1 MIKKLKNFICKI
13 FRIKQC
19 ACPKQDEHLELY
31 EEVTNRKQ
39 DKINKKHK
47 KGSE

>member
-13 FRIKQC
+13 LNIRQC
-19 ACPKQDEHLELY
+19 ACPEKDQHLVLY

-39 DKINKKHK
+39 DKINKKHV
-47 KGSE
+47 KGE

>member
-13 FRIKQC
+13 FGIKQC
-19 ACPKQDEHLELY
+19 ACSDEPLELKK
-31 EEVTNRKQ
+31 EVISRKQ
-39 DKINKKHK
+39 DKINKKHS